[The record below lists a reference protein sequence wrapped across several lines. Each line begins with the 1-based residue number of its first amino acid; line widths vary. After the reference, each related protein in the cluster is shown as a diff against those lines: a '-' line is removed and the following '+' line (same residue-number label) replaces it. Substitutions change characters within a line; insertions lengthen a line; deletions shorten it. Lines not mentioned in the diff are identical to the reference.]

1 MRELIQGE
9 ESQGRLPGGGAIS
22 AETWRMSRIW
32 LDRKG
37 WQTERTAYA
46 KVRRHK
52 KHDILEG
59 KHDQGIAGL

>member
-9 ESQGRLPGGGAIS
+9 GSQGRLPGEGDIS

-32 LDRKG
+32 LDRNG

-46 KVRRHK
+46 KVRRH
-52 KHDILEG
+52 
-59 KHDQGIAGL
+59 